1 MMATPVNV
9 SISPELLAE
18 IDRLV
23 REGWYRDR
31 SSVIVDALERFVEG
45 KSLLADSPRLLIG
58 FAADALNESKPE
70 TALKFVDR
78 GMMLLA
84 SHEHPDLSLY
94 RALVE
99 LRVQVLLV
107 LERSADA
114 VSALEEARLK
124 LPNNPGV
131 TRWLDQLEKKGMS

>member
-1 MMATPVNV
+1 MTTHV
-9 SISPELLAE
+9 SASIPAELLAE
-18 IDRLV
+18 MDRLV

-31 SSVIVDALERFVEG
+31 PEVILHALERFMDG
-45 KSLLADSPRLLIG
+45 KSLLGDSPRLLIR
-58 FAADALNESKPE
+58 FAADALNESRPE

-78 GMMLLA
+78 GMTLLS

-99 LRVQVLLV
+99 LRVQTLLV
-107 LERSADA
+107 LDRQGDA
-114 VSALEEARLK
+114 LSALEEARLK

-131 TRWLDQLEKKGMS
+131 TRWLDQLAAKGIS